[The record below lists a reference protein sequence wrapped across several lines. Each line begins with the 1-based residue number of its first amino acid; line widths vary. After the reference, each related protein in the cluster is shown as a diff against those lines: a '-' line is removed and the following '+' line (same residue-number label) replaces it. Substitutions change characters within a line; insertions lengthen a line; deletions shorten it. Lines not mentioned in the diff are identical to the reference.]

1 MFNQIQYKR
10 VYKADEDKKR
20 FKIFKDTLE
29 QIKEHNDQFKK
40 GKVDI
45 EATLN
50 DFSDLTN
57 EEKLKL
63 INTEDSKELPP
74 AKDTKK
80 KN

>member
-1 MFNQIQYKR
+1 M
-10 VYKADEDKKR
+10 D
-20 FKIFKDTLE
+20 

-63 INTEDSKELPP
+63 INTEDTKELPQ
-74 AKDTKK
+74 TKEFK

>member
-1 MFNQIQYKR
+1 M
-10 VYKADEDKKR
+10 DEDKKR

-29 QIKEHNDQFKK
+29 QIKEHNEQFKK

-63 INTEDSKELPP
+63 INTDDTKELPQT
-74 AKDTKK
+74 KDANK
-80 KN
+80 KNKTTNFN